1 MNVLL
6 LFAIICNLKLM
17 ETYLDS
23 IKIFQFLKY
32 TVIWIKR
39 KNKNT

>member
-32 TVIWIKR
+32 SNL
-39 KNKNT
+39 NKKKK

>member
-1 MNVLL
+1 MNFSSIYKCSL
-6 LFAIICNLKLM
+6 IICNLKLI

-32 TVIWIKR
+32 SNL
-39 KNKNT
+39 NKKKK